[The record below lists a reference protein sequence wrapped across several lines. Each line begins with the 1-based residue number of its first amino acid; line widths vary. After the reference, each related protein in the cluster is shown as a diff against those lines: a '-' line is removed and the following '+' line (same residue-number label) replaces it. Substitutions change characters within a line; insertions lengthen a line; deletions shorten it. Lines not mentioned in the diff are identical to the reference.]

1 MEEIR
6 LLQEIE
12 EDLGE
17 VLIVVS
23 GIAYVGKDLCESGFA
38 ILLDKSTRVGACLF
52 LGIKLIDAPGGV
64 FVVML

>member
-1 MEEIR
+1 MEEMR

-23 GIAYVGKDLCESGFA
+23 GIAYVGKDLCESGFG
-38 ILLDKSTRVGACLF
+38 ILLDKSTRVGAGF
-52 LGIKLIDAPGGV
+52 LSGIELIDALG
-64 FVVML
+64 